1 MTRSSRPTGTAKVAR
16 ASRHGAE
23 GHDCTV
29 EAADRPDMWRRAR
42 AYADIEEVAAA
53 VQPDTWRKATADEKD
68 VPAAVSAA
76 QSAAG
81 AARRHMR
88 SEDVAEG
95 SRS

>member
-1 MTRSSRPTGTAKVAR
+1 M
-16 ASRHGAE
+16 
-23 GHDCTV
+23 
-29 EAADRPDMWRRAR
+29 EAADRPDTWRRAR
-42 AYADIEEVAAA
+42 ADADIEEVAAA
-53 VQPDTWRKATADEKD
+53 VQPDTSRKATADEKD